1 MKEENS
7 GVEVASTQPDAET
20 VERSIFQG
28 DVNNGIEEP
37 SSPNYQSYPN
47 DTYDM
52 DSTFTLSSSPGKSKA
67 RETHQMEIE
76 IGEDTTLAGQ
86 PFLDP
91 FLNTGIPK
99 DIILNKRIFGDVIFL
114 DDSDGEEEKTSKL
127 QVEDSS
133 SAIIEILSVESA
145 PTPIINEKKHGTKIS
160 PHKFASSSSTTR
172 VSRKSRKKI
181 RSASRKQA
189 IIDLTEDGSDFLYQ
203 PIIPSTKK
211 KKRAKKCL
219 MIRHGH
225 APQVGGLSK
234 SNSTSKE
241 VIDID

>member
-76 IGEDTTLAGQ
+76 IGEDTITLAGP

-160 PHKFASSSSTTR
+160 P
-172 VSRKSRKKI
+172 VSRKSRKRI